1 VRDRSC
7 APRPITRV
15 TGPAAGPAIY
25 SARAMKLRTSLLLT
39 LTALTLGL
47 ASTDAAASNYPPD
60 YDVCSATETRY
71 SGPFEVIRDFV
82 DLYDD
87 HMKLTVAY
95 DGYLRDLYADDQIN
109 IYIVLNGNDAFIE
122 ALPGTHDDAYI
133 FLDSGPRGCHWCGN
147 GWNPP
152 GTCDGVVFNQ
162 YESGKWICGTPTAV
176 EDHLFEWAFNGYGQ
190 LNAWDIELAAE
201 AGGQWDSNFGAN
213 FDVRFEPRGCY

>member
-1 VRDRSC
+1 MQ
-7 APRPITRV
+7 TR
-15 TGPAAGPAIY
+15 
-25 SARAMKLRTSLLLT
+25 RTTLLT
-39 LTALTLGL
+39 LCTLAVGL

-60 YDVCSATETRY
+60 YDICSVTETLY

-82 DLYDD
+82 DPWDD
-87 HMKLTVAY
+87 HMKLTAVY
-95 DGYLRDLYADDQIN
+95 DGYLRDTYADDEIN
-109 IYIVLNGNDAFIE
+109 IYIRLNGNDAFI
-122 ALPGTHDDAYI
+122 AASPGAYDDAYI

-152 GTCDGVVFNQ
+152 GSCDGVTFDPQ
-162 YESGKWICGTPTAV
+162 QSGKWICSEPTEV

-201 AGGQWDSNFGAN
+201 ANGEWDSNYGGN

>member
-1 VRDRSC
+1 
-7 APRPITRV
+7 
-15 TGPAAGPAIY
+15 
-25 SARAMKLRTSLLLT
+25 MKLRPSLLFT
-39 LTALTLGL
+39 LTAITLGL

-95 DGYLRDLYADDQIN
+95 DGYLRDLYPDDQIN
-109 IYIVLNGNDAFIE
+109 IYIALNGNDAFIE

-133 FLDSGPRGCHWCGN
+133 FLDSGPRGCHWCGH

-152 GTCDGVVFNQ
+152 GSCDGVVFNQ
-162 YESGKWICGTPTAV
+162 YESGKWICGTPTAI
-176 EDHLFEWAFNGYGQ
+176 EDHLFEWAFNSNNYGYGQ

-213 FDVRFEPRGCY
+213 FDVRFEPRGCW

>member
-1 VRDRSC
+1 
-7 APRPITRV
+7 
-15 TGPAAGPAIY
+15 
-25 SARAMKLRTSLLLT
+25 MKLRTSLLLT